1 MKKNIL
7 SVPRGSDRF
16 FDLNGTPT
24 SRDSN
29 LTSPIG
35 NAASLRGLAF
45 QDHFSA
51 RPVLSVKRLRMS
63 RSCFYL

>member
-1 MKKNIL
+1 MKKNTL

-45 QDHFSA
+45 RNHSST
-51 RPVLSVKRLRMS
+51 RPVLTS
-63 RSCFYL
+63 